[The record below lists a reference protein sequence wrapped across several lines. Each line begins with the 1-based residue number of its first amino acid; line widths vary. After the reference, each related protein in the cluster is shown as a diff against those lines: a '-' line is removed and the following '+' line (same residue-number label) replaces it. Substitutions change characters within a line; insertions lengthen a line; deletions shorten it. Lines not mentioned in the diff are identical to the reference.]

1 MSMPAET
8 ERRYA
13 SWRRKAETERAGQC
27 PLRAQPDH
35 YCGENRKMEEKEVKK
50 TVALL
55 ITISILFGALA
66 FAAAEGETIALM
78 NALEAW
84 ADAYSGIA
92 GEGQVMQMEPLN
104 PSDGINSRYIFVSD
118 EWTGVELKVMV
129 RISET
134 EVICWRLPLS
144 KDNVVTAMSALFSHA
159 PTCYVESRKD
169 GEMPETAMYIRG
181 TGNSTTFAKFLVDA
195 KKIVRSACYGKIAA
209 EEPSADPV
217 LSLFPNIRWG
227 MTNEE
232 MVAEYG
238 LAPTHPEVR
247 EVSPPLHPTILGR
260 EATVA
265 FIYADS
271 EKLTHIAWF
280 DREDSF
286 ASIRDQLI
294 ETYNMLYGEA
304 KRVDYNRAIA
314 GDYTESDKG
323 DCNCW
328 IFKRTV
334 ILFRDDDAKG
344 IFYRIIL

>member
-1 MSMPAET
+1 MKP
-8 ERRYA
+8 
-13 SWRRKAETERAGQC
+13 
-27 PLRAQPDH
+27 
-35 YCGENRKMEEKEVKK
+35 
-50 TVALL
+50 
-55 ITISILFGALA
+55 I
-66 FAAAEGETIALM
+66 
-78 NALEAW
+78 
-84 ADAYSGIA
+84 
-92 GEGQVMQMEPLN
+92 N
-104 PSDGINSRYIFVSD
+104 PSDGIDSRYIFIND
-118 EWTGVELKVMV
+118 QWPELEIRVAV
-129 RISET
+129 RTSET
-134 EVICWRLPLS
+134 EVVCWRLPLS
-144 KDNVVTAMSALFSHA
+144 KNNVSLALGTLYNHV
-159 PTCYVESRKD
+159 PMCYVESRKD
-169 GEMPETAMYIRG
+169 GEEPETAMYIRG
-181 TGNSTTFAKFLVDA
+181 SDSTLPFGEFMTEAKR
-195 KKIVRSACYGKIAA
+195 IVRSAHYGKIAA

-217 LSLFPNIRWG
+217 LSLFPGIRWG

-271 EKLTHIAWF
+271 GKLTHIVWF
-280 DREDSF
+280 DREESF

-334 ILFRDDDAKG
+334 ILFHDDDAKG
-344 IFYRIIL
+344 DRKSTRLNSSHPTTSRMPSSA